1 VTPAPATIAK
11 AIGAFAGSLAAG
23 IGTAAADG
31 MVQGWELGVAA
42 LAALGVAAGVWAV
55 PNRGAA

>member
-1 VTPAPATIAK
+1 MNPATVAK
-11 AIGAFAGSLAAG
+11 AIAAFAGTLSAG

-31 MVQGWELGVAA
+31 TVEGWELGVAA